1 MKQEAEKVQKEEIKK
16 IEEQQTEKISDTKKA
31 FLLGRAK
38 FDEQKDK
45 IKNYDEISNKYEA
58 VTNELTAEMDSK

>member
-1 MKQEAEKVQKEEIKK
+1 MRQEAEQVQKDEIKR

-31 FLLGRAK
+31 FLIGRAK
-38 FDEQKDK
+38 FDEQKAN

-58 VTNELTAEMDSK
+58 VTNELTAEMDNK